1 MKHWKLSP
9 DLERCK
15 PWIEAA
21 LVHCNGTHEWDDIVA
36 GIASSKMQLWAAPRG
51 CIVTEI
57 VVYPKKKVINI
68 FLAGGEL
75 DQIMDME
82 HDIAQWAKSHGCTG
96 GMMTG
101 RLGWKKPLT
110 ENGWKLQ
117 HVHFHKE
124 IENG

>member
-9 DLERCK
+9 DLDRCK

-57 VVYPKKKVINI
+57 VVYPRKKVINI

-82 HDIAQWAKSHGCTG
+82 HDIGQWAKSHGCTG

-101 RLGWKKPLT
+101 RLGWKKPLM

-124 IENG
+124 IEDG

>member
-21 LVHCNGTHEWDDIVA
+21 LVYCNGTHEWDDIVA

-57 VVYPKKKVINI
+57 VVYPRKKVINI

-82 HDIAQWAKSHGCTG
+82 HDIGQWAKSHGCTG

-101 RLGWKKPLT
+101 RLGWKKPLM

-117 HVHFHKE
+117 HVSFHKE
-124 IENG
+124 IENV

>member
-1 MKHWKLSP
+1 MKHWKLSS

-57 VVYPKKKVINI
+57 VVYPRKKVINI

-82 HDIAQWAKSHGCTG
+82 HDIGQWAKSHGCTG

-117 HVHFHKE
+117 HVSFHKE
-124 IENG
+124 IENV

>member
-1 MKHWKLSP
+1 
-9 DLERCK
+9 
-15 PWIEAA
+15 
-21 LVHCNGTHEWDDIVA
+21 
-36 GIASSKMQLWAAPRG
+36 MQLWAAPKG

-57 VVYPKKKVINI
+57 VVYPRKKVVNL

-82 HDIAQWAKSHGCTG
+82 HDIGKWAERQGCTG

-101 RLGWKKPLT
+101 RLGWKKPLS
-110 ENGWKLQ
+110 ENGWKLK

>member
-15 PWIEAA
+15 SWIEAA

-57 VVYPKKKVINI
+57 VVYPRKKVINI

-82 HDIAQWAKSHGCTG
+82 HDIGQWAKSHGCTG

-117 HVHFHKE
+117 HVSFHKE
-124 IENG
+124 IENV

>member
-57 VVYPKKKVINI
+57 VVYPRKKVINI

-82 HDIAQWAKSHGCTG
+82 HDIGQWAKSHGCTG

-117 HVHFHKE
+117 HVSFHKE
-124 IENG
+124 IENV

>member
-15 PWIEAA
+15 PLIEAA

-57 VVYPKKKVINI
+57 VVYPRKKVINI

-82 HDIAQWAKSHGCTG
+82 HDIGQWAKSHGCTG

>member
-15 PWIEAA
+15 PWIKAA

-57 VVYPKKKVINI
+57 VVYPRKKVINI

-82 HDIAQWAKSHGCTG
+82 HDIGQWAKSNGCTG

>member
-21 LVHCNGTHEWDDIVA
+21 LVHCNGTHEWDDIVV

-57 VVYPKKKVINI
+57 VVYPRKKVINI
-68 FLAGGEL
+68 FLAGGDL

-82 HDIAQWAKSHGCTG
+82 HDIGQWAKSHGCTG

-101 RLGWKKPLT
+101 RLGWKKPLM

-117 HVHFHKE
+117 HVSFHKE

>member
-21 LVHCNGTHEWDDIVA
+21 LVYCNGTHEWDDIVA

-57 VVYPKKKVINI
+57 VVYPRKKVINI

-82 HDIAQWAKSHGCTG
+82 HDIGQWAKSHGCTG

-117 HVHFHKE
+117 HVSFHKE
-124 IENG
+124 IENV

>member
-57 VVYPKKKVINI
+57 VVYPRKKVINI

-82 HDIAQWAKSHGCTG
+82 HDIGLWAKSHGCTG

>member
-57 VVYPKKKVINI
+57 VVYPRKKVINI

-82 HDIAQWAKSHGCTG
+82 HDIGQWAKSHGCTG

-110 ENGWKLQ
+110 ENGLKLQ